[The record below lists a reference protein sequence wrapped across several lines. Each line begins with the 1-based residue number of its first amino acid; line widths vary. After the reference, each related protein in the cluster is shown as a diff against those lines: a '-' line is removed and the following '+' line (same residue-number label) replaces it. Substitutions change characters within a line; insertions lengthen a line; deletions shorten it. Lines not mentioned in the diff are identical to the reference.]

1 MSVKYRKVI
10 NNRKNSP
17 TKGKV
22 YGRAVS
28 GEELYIK
35 EIASNIS
42 GRCTLTE
49 PDIIAVINALET
61 EVAKGLAQ
69 GRRVVLEGFGA
80 FKIGLTTTP
89 ADTAKQ
95 FTASNVK
102 SMHVIFQPA
111 IEMDQGK
118 RIKSMLK
125 GVKVEEMP
133 TYNGLEASSG
143 SAKPSGGGNTPSGS
157 DSGGSGSSGSTSSGG
172 STGEGGSTPSGGSDG
187 DNTVE

>member
-17 TKGKV
+17 TKGKI
-22 YGRAVS
+22 YGRAVA

-35 EIASNIS
+35 EIATNIS
-42 GRCTLTE
+42 SRCTLTE

-125 GVKVEEMP
+125 GVRVEEMP
-133 TYNGLEASSG
+133 TYEGLESSSTPSKPSGSGGSSSSG
-143 SAKPSGGGNTPSGS
+143 SGSTTEGGGSNPSGG
-157 DSGGSGSSGSTSSGG
+157 
-172 STGEGGSTPSGGSDG
+172 GGSDG
-187 DNTVE
+187 DGGNTVE

>member
-61 EVAKGLAQ
+61 EVSKGLAQ

-80 FKIGLTTTP
+80 FKVGLTTTP

-95 FTASNVK
+95 FTVNNVK

-125 GVKVEEMP
+125 GVRVEEMP
-133 TYNGLEASSG
+133 TYDGLEDSST
-143 SAKPSGGGNTPSGS
+143 KPS
-157 DSGGSGSSGSTSSGG
+157 GSGSSGSGSSGSG
-172 STGEGGSTPSGGSDG
+172 SSGSGSTPSGGGSSTG
-187 DNTVE
+187 GEQGGGSNIE

>member
-61 EVAKGLAQ
+61 EVSKGLAQ

-80 FKIGLTTTP
+80 FKVGLTTTP

-95 FTASNVK
+95 FTVNNVK

-125 GVKVEEMP
+125 GVRVEEMP
-133 TYNGLEASSG
+133 TYGGLEDSST
-143 SAKPSGGGNTPSGS
+143 KPSGSGSSGGSTPS
-157 DSGGSGSSGSTSSGG
+157 GSGSSGS
-172 STGEGGSTPSGGSDG
+172 GSTPSGGGSSTG
-187 DNTVE
+187 GEQEGGGSNIE

>member
-28 GEELYIK
+28 GEELYTK

-80 FKIGLTTTP
+80 FKVGLTTAP
-89 ADTAKQ
+89 ADTAKE
-95 FTASNVK
+95 FTANNVK
-102 SMHVIFQPA
+102 GMHVIFQPA

-125 GVKVEEMP
+125 GVRVEEMP
-133 TYNGLEASSG
+133 TYGGLEDSST
-143 SAKPSGGGNTPSGS
+143 KPSG
-157 DSGGSGSSGSTSSGG
+157 SGGSGSSGSG
-172 STGEGGSTPSGGSDG
+172 SQGGSTPSGGSSTG
-187 DNTVE
+187 GEQEGGGSNIE